1 MGEPARGQTPFKAL
15 TRHSQ
20 LLAEHPTRQTREA
33 AGLESHEARAA
44 PGTRDAPDTADRWA
58 LRPGRADVD
67 TPFRRTWVLAPL
79 PPEEGAGSPAG
90 ARCPLTG
97 RQVASTFPRVSLPCW
112 EGVCQARGRRALA
125 PKGGS
130 CAAGGA
136 GTGDAGTGG
145 AGTEGRTTEGRTTP
159 APRGC
164 AGAAQ
169 PDAGLWVR
177 AHARAASSRQTRRPR
192 TTRQSSSFR
201 RFHPGRPQVQR
212 SRLPLPRPPR
222 PEHLAQCTWPSPG
235 PTYTHLLVLA

>member
-79 PPEEGAGSPAG
+79 PPEEGADSPAG
-90 ARCPLTG
+90 ACRPLTG
-97 RQVASTFPRVSLPCW
+97 RQVASTFPRVSLPGW

-136 GTGDAGTGG
+136 GTGGAGTGG
-145 AGTEGRTTEGRTTP
+145 RRNQGAHDRGAHDSCAAGMRGPLGACACACGLLPPNPPPTHNP
-159 APRGC
+159 AI
-164 AGAAQ
+164 
-169 PDAGLWVR
+169 
-177 AHARAASSRQTRRPR
+177 
-192 TTRQSSSFR
+192 
-201 RFHPGRPQVQR
+201 
-212 SRLPLPRPPR
+212 
-222 PEHLAQCTWPSPG
+222 
-235 PTYTHLLVLA
+235 